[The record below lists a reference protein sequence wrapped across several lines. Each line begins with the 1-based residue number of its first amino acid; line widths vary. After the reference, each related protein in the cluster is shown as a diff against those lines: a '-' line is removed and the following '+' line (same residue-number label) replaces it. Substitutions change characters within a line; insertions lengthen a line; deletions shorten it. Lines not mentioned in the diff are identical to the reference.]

1 MGTNIGTGRRRFLQG
16 ILPAIWF
23 TPLLLRE
30 SRAEQAASPTPSSG
44 SPMYLIREVFRC
56 KPGKSRQVAE
66 KFKKSFELMKGTPGV
81 SNGKVMLD
89 FITSYWTVV
98 LEMEVENLE
107 GFDREMATYRERADV
122 QAVMAGYMD
131 LVDEGHREIYRL
143 V

>member
-1 MGTNIGTGRRRFLQG
+1 
-16 ILPAIWF
+16 
-23 TPLLLRE
+23 
-30 SRAEQAASPTPSSG
+30 
-44 SPMYLIREVFRC
+44 
-56 KPGKSRQVAE
+56 
-66 KFKKSFELMKGTPGV
+66 MKGTPGV